1 MKRIIEENNLDEVTD
16 LVFDAVEGKKF
27 TTTNALMKVLKDVG
41 FKVSDY
47 VNGEYV
53 VIEYKGG
60 SYIVFTTSKPI
71 EVISVEHDVDVVY

>member
-1 MKRIIEENNLDEVTD
+1 MKRIIEENNLDEVID
-16 LVFDAVEGKKF
+16 LVFNAVEGKKF

-53 VIEYKGG
+53 VIKYKGG